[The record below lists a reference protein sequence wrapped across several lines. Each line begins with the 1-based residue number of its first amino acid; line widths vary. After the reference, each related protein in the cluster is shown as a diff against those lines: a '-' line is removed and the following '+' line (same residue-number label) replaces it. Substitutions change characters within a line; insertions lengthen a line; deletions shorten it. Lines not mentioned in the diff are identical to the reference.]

1 MNELALFSHKIK
13 IMLTIFNLLKGF
25 PPTLSLPLQGRGDSH
40 RVSNSLVYKNDL
52 SPPPWMDRVGEA
64 LLYASLILGLIL
76 SPIADASSSN
86 NTSSPLSDFEKG
98 VLYFYQSD
106 YVHALS
112 PLRAAVSQ
120 DQQNVNARYYLAET
134 LRQIGQINE
143 AQSQYLKIMQ
153 IAPTSQSA
161 KLSTKGLISIRT
173 QAKGLNGGHWKL
185 ATTSNVET
193 GLNDRYTGPIGEGNT
208 FIKQSIGVNGVV
220 RWSLLKPVSV
230 WIERNPN
237 GIRNIQPGFEKQILS
252 AMDQWR
258 QALGQ
263 QIVFETQSV
272 PDNAQIQI
280 SWANSIDTQGH
291 SGDGGTSYTAGL
303 TVPDIRDNQ
312 LRAMH
317 ITLATYDILGNA
329 QQEETIYAVSLH
341 ELGHALGILGH
352 SENPD
357 DVMFVRNHK
366 VAKLSGADIRT
377 IRTLYSMPA
386 DVSNLTNNNS
396 TGDPIAKAQQA
407 LARVEAT
414 IARLEKQSQL
424 DGTALSTMNL
434 GVAYFQKA
442 RLLETLKDPQ
452 KPAKPYY
459 DKAIIA
465 LNSAIRKEPQ
475 DPKPYHKLSLVHQSL
490 KDIPAA
496 LADIR
501 NALARNRKEADYY
514 LLQAWYLS
522 KLNQKAEAQDSLNT
536 YLLAKPEEKNNPEVL
551 QIRKNLDQ

>member
-1 MNELALFSHKIK
+1 VNELALFSHKIK
-13 IMLTIFNLLKGF
+13 IMLTIKSIKNKNLKLGSILA
-25 PPTLSLPLQGRGDSH
+25 LSLLMGFLLGPLCQ
-40 RVSNSLVYKNDL
+40 
-52 SPPPWMDRVGEA
+52 A
-64 LLYASLILGLIL
+64 
-76 SPIADASSSN
+76 ASSSN
-86 NTSSPLSDFEKG
+86 TTNSPLSDFEKG

-106 YVHALS
+106 YVHALA
-112 PLRAAVSQ
+112 PLRATVAQ
-120 DQQNVNARYYLAET
+120 DPQNVNARYYLAET
-134 LRQIGQINE
+134 LRQMGQANE

-161 KLSTKGLISIRT
+161 KLSTKGLISIRA

-185 ATTSNVET
+185 ATTSSEDT
-193 GLNDRYTGPIGEGNT
+193 GLNDRYTGPIGEGTT

-230 WIERNPN
+230 WIEKNPN
-237 GIRNIQPGFEKQILS
+237 GVRNIQPGFEKQILS

-272 PDNAQIQI
+272 PENAQIQI
-280 SWANSIDTQGH
+280 SWSNSIDTQGH

-317 ITLATYDILGNA
+317 VTLATYDILGNA

-352 SENPD
+352 SENAD

-366 VAKLSGADIRT
+366 VAKLSAADIRT

-386 DVSNLTNNNS
+386 DVSNLTNS
-396 TGDPIAKAQQA
+396 TATGDPLLKAQQA
-407 LARVEAT
+407 LTRVETT

-424 DGTALSTMNL
+424 DGTSLSTMNL

-459 DKAIIA
+459 DKAIVA

-490 KDIPAA
+490 NDIPAA

-514 LLQAWYLS
+514 LLQSWYLS

-551 QIRKNLDQ
+551 QIRKNLN

>member
-1 MNELALFSHKIK
+1 MF
-13 IMLTIFNLLKGF
+13 IFLRLLKG
-25 PPTLSLPLQGRGDSH
+25 LLCIPLISG
-40 RVSNSLVYKNDL
+40 
-52 SPPPWMDRVGEA
+52 
-64 LLYASLILGLIL
+64 LLI
-76 SPIADASSSN
+76 SSATQAAEQPN
-86 NTSSPLSDFEKG
+86 NANLPLSDFEKG
-98 VLYFYQSD
+98 VLYFYQGD
-106 YVHALS
+106 YIHALV
-112 PLRAAVSQ
+112 PLRTAVSQ
-120 DQQNVNARYYLAET
+120 NQQNVNARYYLAET
-134 LRQIGQINE
+134 LRQIGHTNE

-161 KLSTKGLISIRT
+161 KLATKGLVSIRT

-185 ATTSNVET
+185 ATTSSEET
-193 GLNDRYTGPIGEGNT
+193 GLNDRYTGPIGEGST
-208 FIKQSIGVNGVV
+208 FIKQAIGVNGVV

-237 GIRNIQPGFEKQILS
+237 GVRNIQPGFEKQILS
-252 AMDQWR
+252 ALDQWR

-263 QIVFETQSV
+263 QIVFETQST
-272 PDNAQIQI
+272 PENAQIQI
-280 SWANSIDTQGH
+280 SWSNSIDTQGH

-317 ITLATYDILGNA
+317 VTLATYDILGNA
-329 QQEETIYAVSLH
+329 QQEETIFAVSLH
-341 ELGHALGILGH
+341 EMGHALGLLGH

-366 VAKLSGADIRT
+366 VAKLSGGDIRT

-386 DVSNLTNNNS
+386 DVSNMTS
-396 TGDPIAKAQQA
+396 SASGGDPLLKAQQA
-407 LARVEAT
+407 LTRVEAT

-452 KPAKPYY
+452 KPAKPFY
-459 DKAIIA
+459 DKAITA

-475 DPKPYHKLSLVHQSL
+475 DPKPYHKLSLVHQAL
-490 KDIPAA
+490 NDIPAA

-501 NALARNRKEADYY
+501 SALARNRKEADYY
-514 LLQAWYLS
+514 LLQSWYLA

-536 YLLAKPEEKNNPEVL
+536 YLLAKPEEKNSPEVL
-551 QIRKNLDQ
+551 QIRKNLNQ